1 MAYMSQEELFHSMKE
16 SIVEGNVEKSR
27 KLAEESL
34 KEGVDAR
41 DSITRGFTP
50 GIQKVGELW
59 EEGEYFLPELVVAS
73 DAMKAALSVLEP
85 SLKSGKTAH
94 RKGTVVIGTVEG
106 DIHDIGKSLVGAI
119 MAANG
124 FHVIDLGVDVPVQR
138 FIDRAKESG
147 AQAIGLSALLTT
159 TMINQKRVIE
169 LLEKEGIRKSFKVL
183 VGGAPVSKEW
193 AERIGADDAPGDAFE
208 AVSSLTKLLAL
219 EVKA

>member
-1 MAYMSQEELFHSMKE
+1 MSQEELFQSMKK
-16 SIVEGNVEKSR
+16 SIVEGNVEEAG
-27 KLAEESL
+27 KLAEKSL

-50 GIQKVGELW
+50 GIEKVGELW

-73 DAMKAALSVLEP
+73 DAMKAALSILEP
-85 SLKSGKTAH
+85 SLKSGLGGHT
-94 RKGTVVIGTVEG
+94 RGTVVIGTVEG

-124 FHVIDLGVDVPVQR
+124 FNVIDLGVDVPVQR
-138 FIDRAKESG
+138 FVDRAKESG

-159 TMINQKRVIE
+159 TMMNQKRVIE
-169 LLEKEGIRKSFKVL
+169 ILEKEGIRKSIKVL

-193 AERIGADDAPGDAFE
+193 AQRIGADDAPGDAFE
-208 AVSSLTKLLAL
+208 AVSSLIKLLA
-219 EVKA
+219 EGVRA

>member
-1 MAYMSQEELFHSMKE
+1 MSQEELFHSMKK
-16 SIVEGNVEKSR
+16 SIVEGNVEEAR
-27 KLAEESL
+27 KLAEKSL

-41 DSITRGFTP
+41 DSITSGFTP
-50 GIQKVGELW
+50 GIEKVGELW

-73 DAMKAALSVLEP
+73 DAMKAALSILEP
-85 SLKSGKTAH
+85 SLKSGRGEH
-94 RKGTVVIGTVEG
+94 MRGTIVIGTVEG

-138 FIDRAKESG
+138 FVDKAKESG

-169 LLEKEGIRKSFKVL
+169 ILEKEGIRKSVKVL

-193 AERIGADDAPGDAFE
+193 AQRIGADDAPGDAFE
-208 AVSSLTKLLAL
+208 AVSSLTRMLS
-219 EVKA
+219 EGVKA

>member
-1 MAYMSQEELFHSMKE
+1 MSQEELFQSMKK
-16 SIVEGNVEKSR
+16 SIVEGNVEEAR
-27 KLAEESL
+27 KLAEKSL

-41 DSITRGFTP
+41 DSITSGFTP
-50 GIQKVGELW
+50 GIEKVGELW

-73 DAMKAALSVLEP
+73 DAMKAALSILEP
-85 SLKSGKTAH
+85 SLKSGRGEH
-94 RKGTVVIGTVEG
+94 MRGTIVIGTVEG

-138 FIDRAKESG
+138 FVDKAKESG

-169 LLEKEGIRKSFKVL
+169 ILEKEGIRKSVKVL

-193 AERIGADDAPGDAFE
+193 AQRIGADDAPGDAFE
-208 AVSSLTKLLAL
+208 AVSSLTRMLS
-219 EVKA
+219 EGVKA

>member
-1 MAYMSQEELFHSMKE
+1 MSQEELFQSMKK
-16 SIVEGNVEKSR
+16 SIVEGNVEEAR
-27 KLAEESL
+27 KLAEKSL

-41 DSITRGFTP
+41 DSITSGFTP
-50 GIQKVGELW
+50 GIEKVGELW

-73 DAMKAALSVLEP
+73 DAMKAALSILEP
-85 SLKSGKTAH
+85 TLSSGRGEH
-94 RKGTVVIGTVEG
+94 MRGTIVIGTVEG

-138 FIDRAKESG
+138 FVDKAKESG

-169 LLEKEGIRKSFKVL
+169 ILEKEGIRKSVKVL

-193 AERIGADDAPGDAFE
+193 AQRIGADDAPGDAFE
-208 AVSSLTKLLAL
+208 AVSSLIKLLA
-219 EVKA
+219 EGVRA

>member
-1 MAYMSQEELFHSMKE
+1 MSQEELFQSMKK
-16 SIVEGNVEKSR
+16 SIVEGNVEEAR
-27 KLAEESL
+27 KLAEKSL

-41 DSITRGFTP
+41 DSITSGFTP
-50 GIQKVGELW
+50 GIEKVGELW

-73 DAMKAALSVLEP
+73 DAMKAALSILEP
-85 SLKSGKTAH
+85 SLKSGRGEH
-94 RKGTVVIGTVEG
+94 MRGTIVIGTVEG

-138 FIDRAKESG
+138 FVDKAKESG

-169 LLEKEGIRKSFKVL
+169 ILEKEGIRKSIKVL

-193 AERIGADDAPGDAFE
+193 AQRIGADDAPGDAFE
-208 AVSSLTKLLAL
+208 AVSSLTRMLS
-219 EVKA
+219 EGVKA